1 MIDKRTLCY
10 RSAMVTGIAILLL
23 SGAFVS
29 FAETFRADL
38 NRDGTVDSSD
48 MAILHGEMG
57 RENCSDTPCRG
68 DINGDG
74 RVNMDDAQILRDELK
89 SSRSSPGSGA
99 ATADQLPITPAQEG
113 VQPGPGD
120 ESGEEPSREP
130 PADAAGEQVPE
141 AGLQPVSARFADN
154 KDGTITDAETGLMW
168 TKNADLFGDTL
179 LFHQA
184 AGFIEDM
191 NGGKYPNF
199 GYSDWRLPTR
209 AELKG
214 LINYTRIVRA
224 GYALPAGHPFDHVQ
238 PLDFNAT
245 AYVSVTD
252 HSRLVSL
259 YCRLVGHN
267 VDSCYGRV
275 WAVRGV
281 SSSTAE

>member
-1 MIDKRTLCY
+1 
-10 RSAMVTGIAILLL
+10 MVTGITILLM
-23 SGAFVS
+23 SGTFVS

-57 RENCSDTPCRG
+57 RENCSESACRG

-74 RVNMDDAQILRDELK
+74 RVNTDDVQILRDELR

-99 ATADQLPITPAQEG
+99 ATADQLPIAPAQED

-120 ESGEEPSREP
+120 ELGEEPSLEP
-130 PADAAGEQVPE
+130 PADAAGEQETEE
-141 AGLQPVSARFADN
+141 APQPISTRFSDN
-154 KDGTITDAETGLMW
+154 KDGTITDTETGLMW

-184 AGFIEDM
+184 AGYIEDM

-199 GYSDWRLPTR
+199 GHSDWRLPTP

-214 LINYTRIVRA
+214 LIDYTKIARA

-245 AYVSVTD
+245 SYLSRTD
-252 HSRLVSL
+252 HSWFVSP

-267 VDSCYGRV
+267 VDSCYGHV
-275 WAVRGV
+275 WAVRGRG
-281 SSSTAE
+281 SRTAE